1 VEFKPGDIV
10 ACVDLSIVGFE
21 TPTGSQSELK
31 RWNRF
36 IVLEIEENDVYAEED
51 IDVDGDDFFLSIAD
65 YARVYC
71 YAFEDKPC
79 NIGETFYF
87 DTMSLV
93 KIPHG
98 G

>member
-10 ACVDLSIVGFE
+10 ACVDSAIVGFE
-21 TPTGSQSELK
+21 DDQRSNER

-36 IVLEIEENDVYAEED
+36 IVLEIEENDVYTEED
-51 IDVDGDDFFLSIAD
+51 INDDDFFLSIAD

>member
-1 VEFKPGDIV
+1 MEFKPGDIV
-10 ACVDLSIVGFE
+10 ACVDSAIVGFE
-21 TPTGSQSELK
+21 DDQRSNER

-36 IVLEIEENDVYAEED
+36 IVLEIEENDVYTEED
-51 IDVDGDDFFLSIAD
+51 IDGDGDDFFLSIAD